1 MKALFLPDW
10 RLKKLSSEK
19 INAMAKLEENGAIVS
34 KGGNQLLCLLNQLI
48 VPVETD
54 AKVKLEENG
63 FCVFTEFLDTAE
75 LEKVEQNP
83 AR

>member
-1 MKALFLPDW
+1 MQWPSW
-10 RLKKLSSEK
+10 RRTVQSDPKVGTS
-19 INAMAKLEENGAIVS
+19 
-34 KGGNQLLCLLNQLI
+34 LLCFLNQLT

-75 LEKVEQNP
+75 LEKVEQNL